1 MKSQFFDFYNTFY
14 KMGYL
19 TKDIVHEA
27 AQWGVITLAE
37 YKEIT
42 GEEFTVQSADPAE
55 HSSR

>member
-1 MKSQFFDFYNTFY
+1 MKSTLFDFYNTFY

-42 GEEFTVQSADPAE
+42 GEEFVA
-55 HSSR
+55 